1 MPKTSSFF
9 KKVVNLNNIKNNLSF
24 IMLLITGI
32 IIGSYYFS
40 KPAYTETF
48 TNNNDCIV
56 RMFYVN
62 WCGHC
67 KKTKP
72 DFQTFM
78 QQNNNTTVNG
88 KKVSVEMIDC
98 EENKQNADLASKFN
112 VKGYP
117 TIIAVVNGKPQ
128 EFTGSDR
135 SVQGLNDWLK
145 SLL

>member
-1 MPKTSSFF
+1 MKKTSSF
-9 KKVVNLNNIKNNLSF
+9 VNNCAKMMKNKFMYVLLF
-24 IMLLITGI
+24 IAIVIMGI
-32 IIGSYYFS
+32 YFS
-40 KPAYTETF
+40 NTRYKESF
-48 TNNNDCIV
+48 STNDNECII

-67 KKTKP
+67 NKLKP

-78 QQNNNTTVNG
+78 QEHNNTTVND
-88 KKVSVEMIDC
+88 KKVKVEMIDC
-98 EENKQNADLASKFN
+98 EENEQNSELASQFN

-128 EFTGSDR
+128 EFKGSDR

-145 SLL
+145 SIV

>member
-1 MPKTSSFF
+1 MKKTSSFL
-9 KKVVNLNNIKNNLSF
+9 KKKGMMYTFAF
-24 IMLLITGI
+24 IAIV
-32 IIGSYYFS
+32 IIGMYFYFS
-40 KPAYTETF
+40 HSVKESF
-48 TNNNDCIV
+48 TDNNNDCIV

-78 QQNNNTTVNG
+78 DQNNNTTVNG
-88 KKVSVEMIDC
+88 KKVKVEMIDC

-117 TIIAVVNGKPQ
+117 TIVAVVNGQPQ
-128 EFTGSDR
+128 QFNGSDR

-145 SLL
+145 SII

>member
-1 MPKTSSFF
+1 M
-9 KKVVNLNNIKNNLSF
+9 KKASLFLKKSVMMYTFAF
-24 IMLLITGI
+24 IVIV
-32 IIGSYYFS
+32 IIGMYFYFS
-40 KPAYTETF
+40 HSVKESF
-48 TNNNDCIV
+48 TDNNNDCIV

-88 KKVSVEMIDC
+88 KKVKVEMIDC

-117 TIIAVVNGKPQ
+117 TIVAVVNGQPQ
-128 EFTGSDR
+128 QFNGSDR

-145 SLL
+145 SIM

>member
-1 MPKTSSFF
+1 MKKIGSFL
-9 KKVVNLNNIKNNLSF
+9 KKKAMMSYLF
-24 IMLLITGI
+24 IAIAI
-32 IIGSYYFS
+32 VIIGMYFYFS
-40 KPAYTETF
+40 KSVKESF
-48 TNNNDCIV
+48 SSDNNNNDCIV

-88 KKVSVEMIDC
+88 KKVQVKMIDC
-98 EENKQNADLASKFN
+98 EENKQNADLAKKFN

-117 TIIAVVNGKPQ
+117 TIIAVLNGQPQ
-128 EFTGSDR
+128 EFSGSDR

-145 SLL
+145 SILQ

>member
-1 MPKTSSFF
+1 MKKIGSFL
-9 KKVVNLNNIKNNLSF
+9 KKKGMMYTFAF
-24 IMLLITGI
+24 IVIV
-32 IIGSYYFS
+32 IIGMYFYFS
-40 KPAYTETF
+40 HSVKESF
-48 TNNNDCIV
+48 TDNNNDCIV

-88 KKVSVEMIDC
+88 KKVKVEMIDC

-117 TIIAVVNGKPQ
+117 TIVAVVNGQPQ
-128 EFTGSDR
+128 QFNGSDR

-145 SLL
+145 SII

>member
-1 MPKTSSFF
+1 MYTFA
-9 KKVVNLNNIKNNLSF
+9 F
-24 IMLLITGI
+24 IVIV
-32 IIGSYYFS
+32 IIGMYFYFS
-40 KPAYTETF
+40 HSVKESF
-48 TNNNDCIV
+48 TDNNNDCIV

-78 QQNNNTTVNG
+78 DQNNNTTVNG
-88 KKVSVEMIDC
+88 KKVKVEMIDC

-117 TIIAVVNGKPQ
+117 TIVAVVNGQPQ
-128 EFTGSDR
+128 QFNGSDR

-145 SLL
+145 SII

>member
-1 MPKTSSFF
+1 MKKIGSFL
-9 KKVVNLNNIKNNLSF
+9 KKKAMMSYLF
-24 IMLLITGI
+24 IAIAI
-32 IIGSYYFS
+32 VIIGMYFYFS
-40 KPAYTETF
+40 KSVKESF
-48 TNNNDCIV
+48 SSDNNNNDCIV

-78 QQNNNTTVNG
+78 QENNNTTVNG
-88 KKVSVEMIDC
+88 KKVQVKMIDC
-98 EENKQNADLASKFN
+98 EENKQNADLAKKFN

-117 TIIAVVNGKPQ
+117 TIIAVLNGQPQ
-128 EFTGSDR
+128 EFSGSDR

-145 SLL
+145 SILQ

>member
-1 MPKTSSFF
+1 MYLFA
-9 KKVVNLNNIKNNLSF
+9 F
-24 IMLLITGI
+24 IAIV
-32 IIGSYYFS
+32 IIGMYFYFS
-40 KPAYTETF
+40 KSVKESF
-48 TNNNDCIV
+48 SDNNNDCVV

-78 QQNNNTTVNG
+78 EQNNNTTING
-88 KKVSVEMIDC
+88 KKIKVEMIDC

-117 TIIAVVNGKPQ
+117 TIVAVVNGKPQ
-128 EFTGSDR
+128 EFSGSDR

-145 SLL
+145 AIM

>member
-1 MPKTSSFF
+1 MKKTSSFL
-9 KKVVNLNNIKNNLSF
+9 KKRGMMYTFAF
-24 IMLLITGI
+24 IVIV
-32 IIGSYYFS
+32 IIGMYFYFS
-40 KPAYTETF
+40 HSVKESF
-48 TNNNDCIV
+48 TDNNNDCIV

-78 QQNNNTTVNG
+78 DQNNNTTVNG
-88 KKVSVEMIDC
+88 KKVKVEMIDC

-117 TIIAVVNGKPQ
+117 TIVAVVNGQPQ
-128 EFTGSDR
+128 QFNGSDR

-145 SLL
+145 SII

>member
-1 MPKTSSFF
+1 MKKTSSFL
-9 KKVVNLNNIKNNLSF
+9 KKKGMMYLFAF
-24 IMLLITGI
+24 IAIV
-32 IIGSYYFS
+32 IIGMYFYFS
-40 KPAYTETF
+40 KSVKESF
-48 TNNNDCIV
+48 SDNNNDCVV

-78 QQNNNTTVNG
+78 EQNNNTTING
-88 KKVSVEMIDC
+88 KKIKVEMIDC

-117 TIIAVVNGKPQ
+117 TIVAVVNGKPQ
-128 EFTGSDR
+128 EFSGSDR

-145 SLL
+145 AIM